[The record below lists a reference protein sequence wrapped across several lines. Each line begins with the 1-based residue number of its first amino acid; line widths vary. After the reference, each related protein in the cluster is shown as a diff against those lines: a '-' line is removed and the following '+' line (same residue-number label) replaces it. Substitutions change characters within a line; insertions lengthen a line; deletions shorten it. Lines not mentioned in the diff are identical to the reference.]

1 MEQRYEEDLKE
12 LKERMELSF
21 EVLEEKR
28 KIKVKELRMEINL
41 YSHNY
46 TNPPIPRGYEHVE
59 GEWNTGFVIE
69 RKSDASQFV
78 WIPVGSLRPNGTL
91 DGQCFCEKFGRRNF
105 LEWGSNTREI
115 PRIMYKKDYYCNNYK
130 EELKGELLKQLES
143 VKRYGG
149 FYVSRFLVSE
159 GRVYNCE
166 TKKWKFYLQSKKG
179 EKPYFYNMGFGA
191 CENDKDD
198 IKGHL
203 IFGAEYDSMLEW
215 FLETKIITYEEF
227 NSVASLENGQI
238 LYDRSVFT
246 TGSNKTKKLNNIYDF
261 GNVEE
266 WTAEEAKETL
276 LGDECYWSCIRRF
289 YNPTLR
295 QSAKVLDSVRKK
307 HPEQFGARICLY
319 LSNWCW

>member
-21 EVLEEKR
+21 EVLEKKVE
-28 KIKVKELRMEINL
+28 VKEFGMEINL

-46 TNPPIPRGYEHVE
+46 TNPPIPEGYKHVE

-69 RKSDASQFV
+69 RESDGSQFV
-78 WIPVGSLRPNGTL
+78 WIPVGSLSPNGTL

-105 LEWGSNTREI
+105 LECGSNTREI
-115 PRIMYKKDYYCNNYK
+115 PRIMYKKDYYCNDYK

-143 VKRYGG
+143 VKKYGG
-149 FYVSRFLVSE
+149 FYVSRFLVSRR
-159 GRVYNCE
+159 RVYNHHTE
-166 TKKWKFYLQSKKG
+166 KWDDYLQSKKG
-179 EKPYFYNMGFGA
+179 EQPDSRDYDYGTFEKG
-191 CENDKDD
+191 KDE
-198 IKGHL
+198 IKSHQ

-227 NSVASLENGQI
+227 YSVAPLEKGQI

-266 WTAEEAKETL
+266 KTAEKAKEL
-276 LGDECYWSCIRRF
+276 FGDTYGSCIRRF

-295 QSAKVLDSVRKK
+295 QSERVLSSVRRD
-307 HPEQFGARICLY
+307 HPEQFGTRICLY
-319 LSNWCW
+319 LK